1 MPDDILLC
9 SLTINRTL
17 LSAGVDANLVL
28 IVIFVVNWPVVT
40 LFLKNMQTFVCLS
53 HSSSKEVLKAFEPHS
68 KMEE

>member
-40 LFLKNMQTFVCLS
+40 LFLKKYADFCLS
-53 HSSSKEVLKAFEPHS
+53 VSLIFKGSLESF
-68 KMEE
+68 